1 MAFQVSGPTT
11 VSVNG
16 TLSVDRR
23 AGSADRTGFE
33 QAVNQSAESR
43 RVEAQRQLVEQSQ
56 VRELAARDREV
67 RAHEQAHA
75 ATGGIYASAPVYE
88 FTRGPNGVRYAT
100 SGHVN
105 IDVSEVPGDP
115 AATLEKLTQV
125 SRAALAPAQPSP
137 QDRAV
142 AAQAQAGAAQARA
155 ELAAVRSEETAEL
168 TRGDDEED
176 EVGSRA
182 AAADNNGEANDGEA
196 NSGALPVSAA
206 GRIASATGPSA
217 ADAIGTLLNLFA

>member
-1 MAFQVSGPTT
+1 MAFQISGPTT

-16 TLSVDRR
+16 AVSADRR
-23 AGSADRTGFE
+23 AGAGAARAAAGE
-33 QAVNQSAESR
+33 QANQSSESR
-43 RVEAQRQLVEQSQ
+43 RTEAQRQLVEQSQ
-56 VRELAARDREV
+56 IRELAARDREV

-105 IDVSEVPGDP
+105 IDVSEVPGNP
-115 AATLEKLTQV
+115 EATLEKLTQV

-155 ELAAVRSEETAEL
+155 ELAAQRSEDTAEL
-168 TRGDDEED
+168 TREDDDEEGG
-176 EVGSRA
+176 ELPLAAEASSSGVPATAAGRFA
-182 AAADNNGEANDGEA
+182 AAA
-196 NSGALPVSAA
+196 
-206 GRIASATGPSA
+206 GPSA
-217 ADAIGTLLNLFA
+217 ADTIGTLLNLFA